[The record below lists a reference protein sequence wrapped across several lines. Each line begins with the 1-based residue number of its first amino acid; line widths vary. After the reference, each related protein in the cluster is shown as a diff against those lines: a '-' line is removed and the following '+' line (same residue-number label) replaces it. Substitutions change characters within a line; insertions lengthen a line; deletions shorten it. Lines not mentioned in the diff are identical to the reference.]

1 MKVYSF
7 IPEKAREKIDFSL
20 FLCFFSTFHEMN
32 KQIPGESAP
41 AAQSSGSFV
50 GKIMI
55 YYTIII
61 RRNQHLFAT
70 FHSKIAKLFNP
81 SARRS
86 HSSRLLLKSYN
97 SLFLDRYPTASGQKH
112 PGNSFLFPSVHQGQT
127 FQILVNF
134 QLKSS
139 HHDGA
144 DRCTCNEAGFLL
156 HFAGFLQGSFL
167 FFAPSGSRDSRSTPS
182 LPSEGRWPGAAGSEG
197 WALKV

>member
-70 FHSKIAKLFNP
+70 FHFKIAGLCIAHFTALYSEP
-81 SARRS
+81 F
-86 HSSRLLLKSYN
+86 LVISYN
-97 SLFLDRYPTASGQKH
+97 SLFFNGFHAACSKKIMEI
-112 PGNSFLFPSVHQGQT
+112 SFLFPAVHREQSFRVPLFSRIRPRWSV
-127 FQILVNF
+127 F
-134 QLKSS
+134 
-139 HHDGA
+139 
-144 DRCTCNEAGFLL
+144 
-156 HFAGFLQGSFL
+156 GSV
-167 FFAPSGSRDSRSTPS
+167 AVATKRSIS
-182 LPSEGRWPGAAGSEG
+182 C
-197 WALKV
+197 KI

>member
-32 KQIPGESAP
+32 GQIPGESAP

-81 SARRS
+81 SAGCS

-134 QLKSS
+134 QLKSR

-156 HFAGFLQGSFL
+156 HFAGFLQGSFH
-167 FFAPSGSRDSRSTPS
+167 FFAPGEKITADSAGILSAPRSRPGGSAPRCRC
-182 LPSEGRWPGAAGSEG
+182 G
-197 WALKV
+197 